1 MEPVWRCWE
10 KRKHRS
16 DNTSGFRG
24 VYQLRNGK
32 YRATIGFKGK
42 RFYIGTFVDYQDAVQ
57 ARQEAENTIHEG
69 FVRAWYSWNR
79 QAEKDPGWAR
89 NNTPGIRD
97 PTDQRRVSGDNEYER
112 KRTAEVN

>member
-1 MEPVWRCWE
+1 MVDGTCVEMLE

-57 ARQEAENTIHEG
+57 ARQEAESTITKALSAPG
-69 FVRAWYSWNR
+69 TAGTGR
-79 QAEKDPGWAR
+79 QKKIPLG
-89 NNTPGIRD
+89 
-97 PTDQRRVSGDNEYER
+97 Q
-112 KRTAEVN
+112 K